1 MSDKKYKLAFI
12 GGGVNSTIGK
22 IHRIAATMDN
32 KWQISAGVFSR
43 GRKNNLISS
52 KIYGIEQNRIYQN
65 IDQFLNNEKNKI
77 DVIVLLVPTPER
89 FKYLRKILK
98 FKIPVI
104 SEKPLV
110 HDYNSFKKLQKLN
123 INKNFLRV
131 TYNYSGYP
139 LIKELSELISKNYF
153 GKIKQLHFEM
163 PQDAFTTN
171 TSKNIKPKRW
181 RLIDGY
187 IPNIS
192 HDLGSHLVS
201 LTYFLF
207 DEYPSEVMCQY
218 FKSTKYRNLIDNGYF
233 WLKFKSGIKGS
244 YWISKSVP
252 GIRNGMKLRIIGEK
266 KSAQWLQIR
275 PEELQIFNENGSR
288 EVIDNLTFGLK
299 SKQKKYNRYK
309 VGHPAG
315 FLEAFGNLYTDY
327 FEDFDK
333 YKNNKLT
340 TKKHKIF
347 DYNNSKNIAKFFHA
361 ASKSFKRKV
370 WIKI

>member
-1 MSDKKYKLAFI
+1 M
-12 GGGVNSTIGK
+12 
-22 IHRIAATMDN
+22 
-32 KWQISAGVFSR
+32 
-43 GRKNNLISS
+43 
-52 KIYGIEQNRIYQN
+52 
-65 IDQFLNNEKNKI
+65 
-77 DVIVLLVPTPER
+77 
-89 FKYLRKILK
+89 
-98 FKIPVI
+98 
-104 SEKPLV
+104 
-110 HDYNSFKKLQKLN
+110 
-123 INKNFLRV
+123 
-131 TYNYSGYP
+131 
-139 LIKELSELISKNYF
+139 IKELSELISKNYF

-309 VGHPAG
+309 VGHPAS

-340 TKKHKIF
+340 IKKHKIF